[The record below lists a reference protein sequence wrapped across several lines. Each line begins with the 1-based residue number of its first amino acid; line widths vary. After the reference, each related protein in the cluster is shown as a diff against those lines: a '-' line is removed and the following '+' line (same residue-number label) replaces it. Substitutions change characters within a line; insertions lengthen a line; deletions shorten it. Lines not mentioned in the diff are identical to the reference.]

1 MGMEQ
6 DIEEKLMEKP
16 EWVVEN
22 EDGNFTIK
30 TKEGD
35 YIFEEQN
42 GEVVERVNKLSD
54 KSGKD
59 VESLL
64 ITRSAIEPKLT
75 DAELVKLKG
84 STYLRLKYG
93 ISFVYGLQD
102 FI

>member
-1 MGMEQ
+1 MTDELEMKQ
-6 DIEEKLMEKP
+6 P
-16 EWVVEN
+16 EWVTEN

-35 YIFEEQN
+35 FIFEEKT
-42 GEVVERVNKLSD
+42 GDVVERVNKLSE

-64 ITRSAIEPKLT
+64 ITRSAVEPKIT
-75 DAELVKLKG
+75 DDDLGKLKG

-102 FI
+102 FV